1 LLVHAT
7 RSSADVRLGA
17 SPRGSIGLLRAAQ
30 TLAAAEGRTY
40 AIADDV
46 KRLAV
51 PVLAHRLLLAPDAQ
65 LRGVTADRVI
75 TELLSTTAVPGG
87 VGVG

>member
-1 LLVHAT
+1 M
-7 RSSADVRLGA
+7 RLGA

-40 AIADDV
+40 VIADDV

-51 PVLAHRLLLAPDAQ
+51 PVLAHRLVVAPDAQ
-65 LRGVTADRVI
+65 LRGVTAERVI
-75 TELLSTTAVPGG
+75 IELLGRLAVPGG
-87 VGVG
+87 AVD